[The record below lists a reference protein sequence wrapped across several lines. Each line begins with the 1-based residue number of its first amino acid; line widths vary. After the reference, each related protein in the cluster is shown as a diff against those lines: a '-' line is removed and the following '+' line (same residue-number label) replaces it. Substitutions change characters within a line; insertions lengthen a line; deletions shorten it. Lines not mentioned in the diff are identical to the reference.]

1 VKRTHPT
8 TLVIIGLIGTVVG
21 LLTDAALAASG
32 RALLVPPIT
41 LSITLAVI
49 AVVVVVLAW
58 PIRRA
63 IKGTAPMRIDPFR
76 AARTAVLAKACSIM
90 GALLTGLPLGLLLF
104 MLTRTVLADASS
116 IVLTVSAMVGGAVL
130 LVCGLL
136 AEWFCTLPP
145 DDPDANRDEDRGPEP
160 GATHSHA

>member
-1 VKRTHPT
+1 
-8 TLVIIGLIGTVVG
+8 VIIGLIGVVVG

-32 RALLVPPIT
+32 RALIVPPVT
-41 LSITLAVI
+41 LSVTLAVI
-49 AVVVVVLAW
+49 AIVVVVLAL

-63 IKGTAPMRIDPFR
+63 IRGKTTLRLDPFR

-90 GALLTGLPLGLLLF
+90 GALVTGLPLGLLLF
-104 MLTRTVLADASS
+104 MLTRTVVADTSS
-116 IVLTVSAMVGGAVL
+116 ILLTVSAVVGGAL
-130 LVCGLL
+130 LLTGGLL

-145 DDPDANRDEDRGPEP
+145 DDSDTEGDPDRDRGPEP

>member
-8 TLVIIGLIGTVVG
+8 SLVIVGLIGTVVG

-32 RALLVPPIT
+32 HGVVVPPVT
-41 LSITLAVI
+41 LSVTLGVI
-49 AVVVVVLAW
+49 AVLVVVLAW

-63 IKGTAPMRIDPFR
+63 IRGTAPLRIDPFR
-76 AARTAVLAKACSIM
+76 AARTVVLAKACAVM

-104 MLTRTVLADASS
+104 MLTRTVLGDTSS
-116 IVLTVSAMVGGAVL
+116 IVLTASAVAGGAL
-130 LVCGLL
+130 LLTGGLL

-145 DDPDANRDEDRGPEP
+145 DDPDSDRENRGPEP
-160 GATHSHA
+160 DASHSHA

>member
-8 TLVIIGLIGTVVG
+8 TIVIIGLIGTVVG

-32 RALLVPPIT
+32 RAPIVPPVT
-41 LSITLAVI
+41 LSITVVVI

-63 IKGTAPMRIDPFR
+63 IRANTTLRIDPFR
-76 AARTAVLAKACSIM
+76 AARTAVLAKACTIM
-90 GALLTGLPLGLLLF
+90 GGLVTGLPLGLLLF

-116 IVLTVSAMVGGAVL
+116 IVLTVSAVVGGAL
-130 LVCGLL
+130 LLTGGLL

-145 DDPDANRDEDRGPEP
+145 DDPDAERDENRGPEP
-160 GATHSHA
+160 GASRSHA

>member
-1 VKRTHPT
+1 MKRTHPT

-32 RALLVPPIT
+32 RALFVPPVT
-41 LSITLAVI
+41 LSVTLAVI
-49 AVVVVVLAW
+49 AVIVVALAW

-63 IKGTAPMRIDPFR
+63 IRGKTTLRIDPFR
-76 AARTAVLAKACSIM
+76 AARTAVLAKACSIL
-90 GALLTGLPLGLLLF
+90 GALLAGLPLGLLLF
-104 MLTRTVLADASS
+104 MLTRTVLADTSS
-116 IVLTVSAMVGGAVL
+116 IVLTISAVLGGAL
-130 LVCGLL
+130 LLTGGLL

-145 DDPDANRDEDRGPEP
+145 DDPDSDREEDRGPEP

>member
-1 VKRTHPT
+1 MKRTHPT
-8 TLVIIGLIGTVVG
+8 TLVIVGLIGTVAG

-32 RALLVPPIT
+32 RAPVVPPVT

-49 AVVVVVLAW
+49 AVLVVVLAW

-63 IKGTAPMRIDPFR
+63 IRGTAPLRIDPFR
-76 AARTAVLAKACSIM
+76 AARTAVLAKTCAIM
-90 GALLTGLPLGLLLF
+90 GALLTGWPIGLLLF
-104 MLTRTVLADASS
+104 MLTRTVLGDASG
-116 IVLTVSAMVGGAVL
+116 IVLTASAAVGGALL
-130 LVCGLL
+130 LVGGLL

-145 DDPDANRDEDRGPEP
+145 DDRDADHDNRGPEP

>member
-1 VKRTHPT
+1 MKRTRPT
-8 TLVIIGLIGTVVG
+8 TLVIVGLIGTVVG

-32 RALLVPPIT
+32 RALLVPPVT
-41 LSITLAVI
+41 LSVTLAVI
-49 AVVVVVLAW
+49 AIVVVVLAW

-63 IKGTAPMRIDPFR
+63 IRGKQTLRIDPFR
-76 AARTAVLAKACSIM
+76 AARTAVLAKASSVL

-104 MLTRTVLADASS
+104 MFTRTVLADTSS
-116 IVLTVSAMVGGAVL
+116 IVLTVSTVVGGALL
-130 LVCGLL
+130 LVGGLL

-145 DDPDANRDEDRGPEP
+145 DDPDADQGPEP